1 MIQVATGTRRRQFK
15 VGDLVQ
21 LTFMSKTVRGR
32 IVEDRG
38 AIGVGGRHLY
48 RVVAKTG
55 DVNRVMELPADQL
68 LAVQP

>member
-1 MIQVATGTRRRQFK
+1 MAKTETTNRRRKFK
-15 VGDLVQ
+15 VGDIVQ
-21 LTFMSKTVRGR
+21 LTFMSETVRGR

-48 RVVAKTG
+48 RIVAKAG

-68 LAVQP
+68 VAVRQ